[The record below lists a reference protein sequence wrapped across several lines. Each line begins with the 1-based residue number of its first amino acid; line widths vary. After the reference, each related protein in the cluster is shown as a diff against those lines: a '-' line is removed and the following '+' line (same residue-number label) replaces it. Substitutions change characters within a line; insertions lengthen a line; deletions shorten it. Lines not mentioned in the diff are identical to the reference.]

1 MSKHDTVNGT
11 IGRDADII
19 DNSVDWIAKEF
30 EAGDQGDIDLAACEL
45 STKRRGTIQRD
56 GTGPVV
62 DERTRIE
69 VFYATESRSFQGE

>member
-30 EAGDQGDIDLAACEL
+30 EAGCERDVDLAACEL
-45 STKRRGTIQRD
+45 CAKRRGIIEGD

-62 DERTRIE
+62 DERTRIK
-69 VFYATESRSFQGE
+69 VFYATKPRSFQSQ